1 MVWRGPLSPAWPTP
15 IARRIRLRNR
25 RNDGRRPSS
34 LIGLDRFVGTPET
47 ALILQRTTKMAHT
60 IQNQLL
66 RRLTGRD
73 FEALKPCLSFVPL
86 ADKQQ
91 LSGPGETIKRVYFI
105 EHGVCSVKACVSD
118 ADSIE
123 VGLIGKEGVTDH
135 VMEKGDSSAMS
146 VLVQIPGEA
155 FAVRA
160 EDYADWIRD
169 RYDAL
174 RLMVRYQQAWVTQIS
189 FTALSH
195 GTFNVEERLAR
206 LLLMLFD
213 RVDETPVPLAHDR
226 LAMMLSVRRSGVTNA
241 LHVLEGLGA
250 IKSSRSL
257 VILKDRPLLE
267 SLTSGCYGIPEK
279 EYIRQL
285 GPMPP
290 Q

>member
-1 MVWRGPLSPAWPTP
+1 
-15 IARRIRLRNR
+15 
-25 RNDGRRPSS
+25 
-34 LIGLDRFVGTPET
+34 
-47 ALILQRTTKMAHT
+47 MAHG

-73 FEALKPCLSFVPL
+73 FEVLKPHLRRVSF
-86 ADKQQ
+86 AEKQQ
-91 LSGPGETIKRVYFI
+91 LSGPGETIKELYFI
-105 EHGVCSVKACVSD
+105 ESGVCSVKACVSD
-118 ADSIE
+118 LDSIV
-123 VGLIGKEGVTDH
+123 VGLVGREGVTDH
-135 VMEKGDSSAMS
+135 VLEKGDSSALS
-146 VLVQIPGEA
+146 ILVQIPGEA
-155 FAVRA
+155 FSVRA

-213 RVDETPVPLAHDR
+213 RVDEAPIPLAHDR
-226 LAMMLSVRRSGVTNA
+226 LALMLSVRRSGVTNA

-250 IKSSRSL
+250 IKSNRSL
-257 VILKDRPLLE
+257 VILRDRPLLE

-279 EYIRQL
+279 EYDRLL

-290 Q
+290 R